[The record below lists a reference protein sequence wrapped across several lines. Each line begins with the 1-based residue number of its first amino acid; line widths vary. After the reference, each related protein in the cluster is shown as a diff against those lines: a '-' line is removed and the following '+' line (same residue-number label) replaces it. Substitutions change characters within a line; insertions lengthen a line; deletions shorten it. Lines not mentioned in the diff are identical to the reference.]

1 MLLDAADDAR
11 ATLIRGATL
20 DALSYDGASWRVRA
34 DRTEMNARYMV
45 DTTGRASTVARICG
59 AQRVAIDQLVGLTA
73 FFESRGADD
82 PHGKFTFIE
91 ASEEG
96 WWYSAPL
103 PGSRLVV
110 AYFTDSNLA
119 DVSRFDALVPRH
131 TRERMSAYTMTVP
144 PRVASANTARL
155 SSVIGSAWLAAGD
168 AAVSFDPLSS
178 QGILTALE
186 SAIDAAQAIA
196 TDSFATYAELVTQRY
211 RDYLV
216 DRARYYALETR
227 WPESA
232 FWMRRQ
238 RGR

>member
-1 MLLDAADDAR
+1 MLLTAAEAAG

-34 DRTEMNARYMV
+34 GMREMTARYV
-45 DTTGRASTVARICG
+45 IDATGRASTVARICG
-59 AQRVAIDQLVGLTA
+59 AQRVAIDRLVGLTA
-73 FFESRGADD
+73 FFQSHGSDD

-91 ASEEG
+91 ASEQG

-110 AYFTDSNLA
+110 AYFTDSDLA
-119 DVSRFDALVPRH
+119 DVSRFDAIVPPQ
-131 TRERMSAYTMTVP
+131 TRERMSAYTMTVAA
-144 PRVASANTARL
+144 RVASANTARL
-155 SSVIGSAWLAAGD
+155 SSVIGPAWIATGD

-186 SAIDAAQAIA
+186 SAIDAAEAIA
-196 TDSFATYAELVTQRY
+196 NHSFATYAELVTHRY

-216 DRARYYALETR
+216 NRARYYALETR
-227 WPESA
+227 WPKSA
-232 FWMRRQ
+232 FWTRRQ
-238 RGR
+238 LGR